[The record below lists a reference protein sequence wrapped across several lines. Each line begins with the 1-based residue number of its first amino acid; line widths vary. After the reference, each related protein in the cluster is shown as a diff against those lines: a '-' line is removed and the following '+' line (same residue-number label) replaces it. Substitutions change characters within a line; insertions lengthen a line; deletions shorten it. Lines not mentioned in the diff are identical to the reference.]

1 VRALPLLWDAAV
13 LLDECGYAADAA
25 TMRQI
30 LTVVKT
36 LILRPERFDQLW
48 REAIGQPQP
57 DWLREPAQIPGLEP
71 GGTPS

>member
-1 VRALPLLWDAAV
+1 
-13 LLDECGYAADAA
+13 
-25 TMRQI
+25 MRQI

-48 REAIGQPQP
+48 SEAIGQPQP